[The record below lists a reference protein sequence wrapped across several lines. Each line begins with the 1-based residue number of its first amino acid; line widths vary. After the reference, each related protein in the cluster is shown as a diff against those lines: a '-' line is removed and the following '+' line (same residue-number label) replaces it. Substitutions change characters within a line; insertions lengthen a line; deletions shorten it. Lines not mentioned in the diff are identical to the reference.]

1 MGEIMLITLFRTL
14 ILYIL
19 IIFTMRVLGKRQIGE
34 LQPAELVITILLS
47 EIIVIPMQ
55 DTEIPLINTLIPVF
69 VLSGFEMLVSFIG
82 MKSIKFR
89 SVMQGNPVIVI
100 RDGKLN
106 AKKLKELRFTTDDL
120 AEALRKKDIFDISE
134 VQYAIVE
141 TDGTLSV
148 LLKKENQPAT
158 KSELKINTPKSSLP
172 CIVIS
177 DGRIIKTDFAEC
189 NTDSDK
195 IKAILKDKHLNEEDV
210 MLMTLDKDGNINIL
224 KKDKEKLKR
233 SCIIISIVAFTILV
247 IAAILKFSVFSNL
260 PNKANETGS
269 FTAYIILEI
278 LIWVSSGIG
287 ASAITLVLSKKYDYE
302 NKKKIAIT
310 DYYYDSQTLFF
321 EIVKLKPLANDNW
334 IEATK
339 SFESFQSS
347 YAVWKKMLHNRE
359 SMRLTKKDNAIKNLV
374 DSIHNEFKTL
384 LESIMVVNLYLNADP
399 SNRIVR
405 DSNKRIFKMELVNND
420 DVWSPDALIRYTPL
434 AKIKILPLLGQL
446 EKIVTGRKTMTEQ
459 DCPSYSSEHC

>member
-19 IIFTMRVLGKRQIGE
+19 IIFTMRILGKRQIGE

-55 DTEIPLINTLIPVF
+55 DTEIPLVNTLIPVF

-224 KKDKEKLKR
+224 KKDKEK
-233 SCIIISIVAFTILV
+233 
-247 IAAILKFSVFSNL
+247 
-260 PNKANETGS
+260 
-269 FTAYIILEI
+269 
-278 LIWVSSGIG
+278 
-287 ASAITLVLSKKYDYE
+287 
-302 NKKKIAIT
+302 
-310 DYYYDSQTLFF
+310 
-321 EIVKLKPLANDNW
+321 
-334 IEATK
+334 
-339 SFESFQSS
+339 
-347 YAVWKKMLHNRE
+347 
-359 SMRLTKKDNAIKNLV
+359 
-374 DSIHNEFKTL
+374 
-384 LESIMVVNLYLNADP
+384 
-399 SNRIVR
+399 
-405 DSNKRIFKMELVNND
+405 
-420 DVWSPDALIRYTPL
+420 
-434 AKIKILPLLGQL
+434 
-446 EKIVTGRKTMTEQ
+446 
-459 DCPSYSSEHC
+459 

>member
-1 MGEIMLITLFRTL
+1 MLITLFRTL

-55 DTEIPLINTLIPVF
+55 DTEIPLVNTI

-224 KKDKEKLKR
+224 KKDKEK
-233 SCIIISIVAFTILV
+233 
-247 IAAILKFSVFSNL
+247 
-260 PNKANETGS
+260 
-269 FTAYIILEI
+269 
-278 LIWVSSGIG
+278 
-287 ASAITLVLSKKYDYE
+287 
-302 NKKKIAIT
+302 
-310 DYYYDSQTLFF
+310 
-321 EIVKLKPLANDNW
+321 
-334 IEATK
+334 
-339 SFESFQSS
+339 
-347 YAVWKKMLHNRE
+347 
-359 SMRLTKKDNAIKNLV
+359 
-374 DSIHNEFKTL
+374 
-384 LESIMVVNLYLNADP
+384 
-399 SNRIVR
+399 
-405 DSNKRIFKMELVNND
+405 
-420 DVWSPDALIRYTPL
+420 
-434 AKIKILPLLGQL
+434 
-446 EKIVTGRKTMTEQ
+446 
-459 DCPSYSSEHC
+459 

>member
-1 MGEIMLITLFRTL
+1 MNE
-14 ILYIL
+14 
-19 IIFTMRVLGKRQIGE
+19 
-34 LQPAELVITILLS
+34 
-47 EIIVIPMQ
+47 
-55 DTEIPLINTLIPVF
+55 
-69 VLSGFEMLVSFIG
+69 
-82 MKSIKFR
+82 
-89 SVMQGNPVIVI
+89 
-100 RDGKLN
+100 
-106 AKKLKELRFTTDDL
+106 
-120 AEALRKKDIFDISE
+120 DI
-134 VQYAIVE
+134 
-141 TDGTLSV
+141 
-148 LLKKENQPAT
+148 
-158 KSELKINTPKSSLP
+158 
-172 CIVIS
+172 
-177 DGRIIKTDFAEC
+177 
-189 NTDSDK
+189 
-195 IKAILKDKHLNEEDV
+195 
-210 MLMTLDKDGNINIL
+210 
-224 KKDKEKLKR
+224 KLKR

-247 IAAILKFSVFSNL
+247 IAVILKFSVFSNL

-321 EIVKLKPLANDNW
+321 EIVRLKPLANDNW